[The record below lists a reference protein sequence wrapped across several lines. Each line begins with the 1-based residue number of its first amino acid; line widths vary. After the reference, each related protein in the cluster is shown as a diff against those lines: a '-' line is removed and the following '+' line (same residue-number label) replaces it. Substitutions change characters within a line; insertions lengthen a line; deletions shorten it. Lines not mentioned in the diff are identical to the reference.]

1 MAGCG
6 NHGCFIENPE
16 GQGTNG
22 RCNCLRPLGKEK
34 EQVVK
39 RKLTQLGFYK
49 RRVEELEKSL
59 VNLCRTI
66 DLIEATWGVD
76 DLGQLAVG
84 YDLTAQ
90 LLTARNDALGA
101 LWKGRVV
108 E

>member
-6 NHGCFIENPE
+6 NHGCFIEKPN

-22 RCNCLRPLGKEK
+22 RCNCLRPLGKEN

-59 VNLCRTI
+59 VNLCLTI
-66 DLIEATWGVD
+66 DRIEVIEGVD
-76 DLGQLAVG
+76 DLGQLAIG

-90 LLTARNDALGA
+90 LLTARDMAKIELREVR
-101 LWKGRVV
+101 K
-108 E
+108 

>member
-6 NHGCFIENPE
+6 NHGCFIEKPE

-22 RCNCLRPLGKEK
+22 RCNCLRPLGKEN
-34 EQVVK
+34 EQVLK

-66 DLIEATWGVD
+66 DRIEVIEGVD
-76 DLGQLAVG
+76 DLGQLAIG

-90 LLTARNDALGA
+90 LLTARNMAKIELREVR
-101 LWKGRVV
+101 K
-108 E
+108 

>member
-6 NHGCFIENPE
+6 NHGCFIEKPK
-16 GQGTNG
+16 GQGTNS
-22 RCNCLRPLGKEK
+22 RCDCLRPLGKEN

-59 VNLCRTI
+59 VNLCLTI
-66 DLIEATWGVD
+66 DRIEVIEGVD
-76 DLGQLAVG
+76 DLGQLAIG

-90 LLTARNDALGA
+90 LLTARNMAKIELREVR
-101 LWKGRVV
+101 K
-108 E
+108 

>member
-6 NHGCFIENPE
+6 NHGCFIEKPK

-22 RCNCLRPLGKEK
+22 GCNCLRPLGKEN

-39 RKLTQLGFYK
+39 RKLTQLGFYT

-66 DLIEATWGVD
+66 DRIEVIEGVD
-76 DLGQLAVG
+76 DLGQLAIG

-90 LLTARNDALGA
+90 LLTARNMAKIELCE
-101 LWKGRVV
+101 GRK
-108 E
+108 

>member
-6 NHGCFIENPE
+6 NHGCFIEKPE

-22 RCNCLRPLGKEK
+22 RCKCLRPLGKEN
-34 EQVVK
+34 EQVLK

-59 VNLCRTI
+59 VNLCLTI
-66 DLIEATWGVD
+66 DRIEVIEGFD
-76 DLGQLAVG
+76 DLGQLAIG

-90 LLTARNDALGA
+90 LLTARNMAKIELREG
-101 LWKGRVV
+101 KK
-108 E
+108 

>member
-6 NHGCFIENPE
+6 NHGCFIEKPE

-22 RCNCLRPLGKEK
+22 RCNCLRPLGKEN
-34 EQVVK
+34 EHAVK

-66 DLIEATWGVD
+66 DRIEVIEGVD
-76 DLGQLAVG
+76 DLGQLAIG

-90 LLTARNDALGA
+90 LLTARNMAKIELREVR
-101 LWKGRVV
+101 K
-108 E
+108 